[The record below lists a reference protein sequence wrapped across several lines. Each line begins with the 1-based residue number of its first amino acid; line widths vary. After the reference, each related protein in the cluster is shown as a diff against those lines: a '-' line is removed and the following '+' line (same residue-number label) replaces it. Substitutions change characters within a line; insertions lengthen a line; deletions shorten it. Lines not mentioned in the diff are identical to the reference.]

1 MISIAICDDDNRILE
16 DISAKVRTT
25 FECHNIQ
32 AKYACFND
40 PRVLMKK
47 LINEPLD
54 VLFLDIDMPYFSGM
68 DIAGFINE
76 KEIKTLIVFVTSH
89 DALVYETFKYRPFG
103 FIRKTHIDEEI
114 NELVKRID
122 IELRNNQK
130 ELIIK
135 KGQDIERLPIK
146 DIVYVEAE
154 GNYLNIRTT
163 AGEIRIRET
172 LSALSEELLHKGFIR
187 CHKGYLVNI
196 DRVNRIK
203 GAELEVS
210 QAGENIC
217 IPIGRNYEKE
227 VRRKILETMR

>member
-1 MISIAICDDDNRILE
+1 
-16 DISAKVRTT
+16 
-25 FECHNIQ
+25 
-32 AKYACFND
+32 
-40 PRVLMKK
+40 
-47 LINEPLD
+47 
-54 VLFLDIDMPYFSGM
+54 MPYFSGM

-122 IELRNNQK
+122 TELRNNQK

-172 LSALSEELLHKGFIR
+172 LLALSEELLHKGFIR
-187 CHKGYLVNI
+187 CHKGYLVNM